1 MTARPGEPTTRLES
15 ARVGARLGERLLC
28 QLMSSQREPG
38 GGGFEPESDRLFSR
52 AGRDPPTCGSSML
65 VASLTLI

>member
-1 MTARPGEPTTRLES
+1 MTARPGEPTTRLEG
-15 ARVGARLGERLLC
+15 ARVGARLGEGLLC
-28 QLMSSQREPG
+28 QLMSSQREP